1 MLAQR
6 YIPTELTSQEDFEKN
21 FYLNIPDQFNFAYD
35 IVDEYART
43 TPRKRALIWCDLRGN
58 ERTFTFGDISRLSN
72 RAANVFKAHGLQK
85 GDPVLLMLKRRW
97 QYWVAAVAL
106 LKLGCVLIPATA
118 QLQKKDIVYRV
129 QASSAAA
136 VLCVEEA
143 DVQEHVLASA
153 PECDTLKAL
162 FTLGEAEGF
171 FNFDAEMEAADE
183 AWEKPADLPKND
195 DIMLMY
201 FTSGTTGMPKMAA
214 HSWTYPIA
222 QTVTAF
228 YWHNVSDQ
236 DIHIAVADT
245 GWAKAGWGKLY
256 GQWICGATLFVY
268 DFDRFIARDLLAM
281 IARHHVTS
289 FCAPPTVYRFMI
301 KEDLDSYDLSS
312 LRWANTAGEP
322 LNPEVYEQFLK
333 HTGVKIHEGF
343 GQSETTPLLMTT
355 KWMEP
360 RLGSTGRPSPAYD
373 IALVD
378 DEGNEVEDGVEGEIC
393 IRLDKGHPAGLF
405 LGYYRNQEQTDAVFR
420 DGLYHTGDMA
430 WRDVD
435 GYFNFIG
442 RSDDV
447 IKSSGYRIG
456 PFEVESAL
464 LTHPAVL
471 ECAVTAVPH
480 PDRGQ
485 VVKATVVLTKNRGW
499 EPSDALVKE
508 LQDHVKKVTAPYKY
522 PRILEFVDELPKT
535 VSGKIQR
542 KLIRN
547 TDKDTDAN
555 LLQVR
560 RAEIADA
567 GMILDYLNMIGGE
580 SDNLAFG
587 ADGFSH
593 MSEEQECAY
602 IASMTGKSVMLLGFI
617 GGEMAAIASLE
628 GKNRERAAHR
638 GNLVITVRQKFW
650 HRGVGTQMMN
660 RLVEHARQQGITV
673 IETHVRSDNASALSL
688 YEKLG
693 FERIG
698 TYRRFFRIG
707 EKDYDAELMNLYLE

>member
-1 MLAQR
+1 MLADR
-6 YIPTELTSQEDFEKN
+6 YIPTDLTSQEDFEKH
-21 FYLNIPDQFNFAYD
+21 FYLNIPEQFHFAYD
-35 IVDEYART
+35 IVDEYARIS
-43 TPRKRALIWCDLRGN
+43 PRKRALIWCDLKGN
-58 ERTFTFGDISRLSN
+58 ERTFTFGDISRMSN
-72 RAANVFKAHGLQK
+72 QAANVFKAHGLKK
-85 GDPVLLMLKRRW
+85 GDPVILMLKRRW

-106 LKLGCVLIPATA
+106 LKVGCVLIPATA

-129 QASSAAA
+129 QASSARAII
-136 VLCVEEA
+136 CVEEP
-143 DVQEHVLASA
+143 DVQQHVLASA
-153 PECDTLKAL
+153 PECDTLAAL
-162 FTLGEAEGF
+162 FTLGDSEGF
-171 FNFDAEMEAADE
+171 VNFDREMEQASEIWD
-183 AWEKPADLPKND
+183 KPAELPKND

-228 YWHNVSDQ
+228 YWHNVGDQ

-268 DFDRFIARDLLAM
+268 DFDRFIAADLLEM

-301 KEDLDSYDLSS
+301 KEDLDKYDLSS

-343 GQSETTPLLMTT
+343 GQSETTPLLMTS

-360 RLGSTGRPSPAYD
+360 KQGSTGRPSPAYD

-378 DEGNEVEDGVEGEIC
+378 DQGNEVEDGVEGEIC

-405 LGYYRNQEQTDAVFR
+405 LGYYRNQEQTDAVFH

-464 LTHPAVL
+464 MTHPAVL

-485 VVKATVVLTKNRGW
+485 VVKATVVLAKNRGY
-499 EPSDALVKE
+499 EPSDALKKE
-508 LQDHVKKVTAPYKY
+508 LQNHVKKVTAPYKY

-542 KLIRN
+542 KLIRTEDADTG
-547 TDKDTDAN
+547 TDHLQMRLATVEDAASV
-555 LLQVR
+555 L
-560 RAEIADA
+560 EC
-567 GMILDYLNMIGGE
+567 LNRVGGE
-580 SDNLAFG
+580 SDNLMFG
-587 ADGFSH
+587 ENGFDH
-593 MSEEQECAY
+593 LTIEEERAY
-602 IASMTGKSVMLLGFI
+602 IESMQGRSALLLGFI
-617 GGEMAAIASLE
+617 GNELAAIASLE
-628 GKNRERAAHR
+628 GKTRERAAHR
-638 GNLVITVRQKFW
+638 SNLAITVRQKFW
-650 HRGVGTQMMN
+650 HRGIGTQMMN
-660 RLVEHARQQGITV
+660 KLVEHAKAEGISV
-673 IETHVRSDNASALSL
+673 IETHVRADNASALSL
-688 YEKLG
+688 YEKMG

-698 TYRRFFRIG
+698 TYKRFFRIG
-707 EKDYDAELMNLYLE
+707 DTDYDAELLNLYL

>member
-1 MLAQR
+1 MLADR
-6 YIPTELTSQEDFEKN
+6 YIPTELTSQEDFEKH

-35 IVDEYART
+35 IVDEYARIS
-43 TPRKRALIWCDLRGN
+43 PRKRALIWCDLKGN
-58 ERTFTFGDISRLSN
+58 EKTFTFGDISRLSN
-72 RAANVFKAHGLQK
+72 KAANVFKAHGLKK
-85 GDPVLLMLKRRW
+85 GDPVILMLKRRW

-106 LKLGCVLIPATA
+106 LKVGCVLIPATA
-118 QLQKKDIVYRV
+118 QLQKKDIVYRI
-129 QASSAAA
+129 QASSARA
-136 VLCVEEA
+136 VICVEEPE
-143 DVQEHVLASA
+143 VQEHVLASA
-153 PECDTLKAL
+153 PECDTLAGL
-162 FTLGEAEGF
+162 FTLGDAEGF
-171 FNFDAEMEAADE
+171 INFDAEMEAASDV
-183 AWEKPADLPKND
+183 WEKPEELPKND

-228 YWHNVSDQ
+228 YWHNVGDQ

-268 DFDRFIARDLLAM
+268 DFDRFIAADLLEM
-281 IARHHVTS
+281 ISKHHVTS

-301 KEDLDSYDLSS
+301 KEDLDKYDLSS

-333 HTGVKIHEGF
+333 HTGIKIHEGF
-343 GQSETTPLLMTT
+343 GQSETTPLLMTS

-360 RLGSTGRPSPAYD
+360 KQGSTGRPSPAYD

-378 DEGNEVEDGVEGEIC
+378 DQGNEVEDGVEGEIC
-393 IRLDKGHPAGLF
+393 IRIDKKHPAGLF
-405 LGYYRNQEQTDAVFR
+405 LGYYRSQEQTDAVFR

-464 LTHPAVL
+464 MTHPAVL

-485 VVKATVVLTKNRGW
+485 VVKATVVLARNRGY
-499 EPSDALVKE
+499 EPTDELRKE
-508 LQDHVKKVTAPYKY
+508 LQNHVKKVTAPYKY
-522 PRILEFVDELPKT
+522 PRILEFVEELPKT

-542 KLIRN
+542 KLIR
-547 TDKDTDAN
+547 TEDVDTGADRLVIRPAKIDDAE
-555 LLQVR
+555 
-560 RAEIADA
+560 AIIAC
-567 GMILDYLNMIGGE
+567 LNQAGGE
-580 SDNLAFG
+580 SDNLMFG
-587 ADGFSH
+587 EDGFSH
-593 MSEEQECAY
+593 MTLEQECAY
-602 IASMTGKSVMLLGFI
+602 IASMTGRSALLLGFI
-617 GGEMAAIASLE
+617 GNDLAAIASLE
-628 GKNRERAAHR
+628 GKSRERAAHR
-638 GNLVITVRQKFW
+638 ANLAITVRQKFW
-650 HRGVGTQMMN
+650 HRGIGTQMLN
-660 RLVEHARQQGITV
+660 QLLDHARKNDISV
-673 IETHVRSDNASALSL
+673 IETHVRADNASALSL
-688 YEKLG
+688 YEKMG

-698 TYRRFFRIG
+698 TYRRFFRIADR
-707 EKDYDAELMNLYLE
+707 DYDAELMNLYL